1 MNEPFRV
8 RGTIMQTPE
17 PDRLEVLADVVV
29 SVDGDGTIVAIDE
42 HDGTHAGVERELP
55 VGSVLL
61 PGLVDTHVHAPQWP
75 QLGTGLDL
83 PLEEWLL
90 EYTFPLE
97 ARFADPAWAAMV
109 WPDLVHGLLAHGTT
123 TAVYHAVVD
132 VAATT
137 MLATT
142 CVDIGQRALVG
153 RVAMDHPDT
162 TPHWYRDTDAAAGIS
177 ASRTSIDEIRSLG
190 SDLVGPIIT
199 PRFIPACTD
208 ELLAGLAALAAE
220 TGVAV
225 QTHCS
230 ESDWQHEHVLDRT
243 GRRDTVALDDFG
255 LLGDHTVLAHCGLVD
270 DDDLGRIRSRGAG
283 IAHCP
288 VSNAYFGNAVFGAR
302 RALDAGVRVGLGSDV
317 AGGAVAG
324 LLAQCHAAVTSSRML
339 EDGVDPTVAR
349 ARRGVPGSRIDTV
362 TAFWMAT
369 RGGAELLGHPTG
381 LLEVGRAFD
390 AFVVDVP
397 AASGRPTSPL
407 RVWPGL
413 DADATIF
420 EKVVRLATAADI
432 SDVWVAGRRVAGAAT
447 S

>member
-1 MNEPFRV
+1 MAEPFRV

-17 PDRLEVLADVVV
+17 PDRLEVMADVVV

-42 HDGTHAGVERELP
+42 HDRTSPDADVELP
-55 VGSVLL
+55 AGSVLL
-61 PGLVDTHVHAPQWP
+61 PGLIDTHVHAPQWP

-97 ARFADPAWAAMV
+97 ARFADPDWAAMV

-132 VAATT
+132 VDATT
-137 MLATT
+137 MLAGF
-142 CVDIGQRALVG
+142 CADIGQRALVG

-162 TPHWYRDTDAAAGIS
+162 TPEWYRDPDAAAGIS
-177 ASRTSIDEIRSLG
+177 ASRTSIDEIRALG

-208 ELLAGLAALAAE
+208 ELLAGLGVLAAE

-243 GRRDTVALDDFG
+243 GRRDTVALDEFG

-270 DDDLGRIRSRGAG
+270 DEDLVRIRGRGAG

-349 ARRGVPGSRIDTV
+349 ANRGVPGSRIGTV

-390 AFVVDVP
+390 AFAVDVA

-407 RVWPGL
+407 RVWPDL
-413 DADATIF
+413 DDDATIF

-432 SDVWVAGRRVAGAAT
+432 SDVWVAGRRVAGT
-447 S
+447 GRS

>member
-1 MNEPFRV
+1 MSWSPSTATGRSWPSTSTG
-8 RGTIMQTPE
+8 RSS
-17 PDRLEVLADVVV
+17 DV
-29 SVDGDGTIVAIDE
+29 DVA
-42 HDGTHAGVERELP
+42 LP
-55 VGSVLL
+55 AGSVLL
-61 PGLVDTHVHAPQWP
+61 PGLIDTHVHAPQWP

-97 ARFADPAWAAMV
+97 ARFADPAWAAIV

-132 VAATT
+132 VDATT
-137 MLATT
+137 MLARF
-142 CVDIGQRALVG
+142 CADIGQRALVG

-162 TPHWYRDTDAAAGIS
+162 TPEWYRDPDAAAGIA
-177 ASRTSIDEIRSLG
+177 ASRTSIDEIRGLG

-208 ELLAGLAALAAE
+208 ELLAGLGALAAE

-230 ESDWQHEHVLDRT
+230 ESDWEHEHVLERT
-243 GRRDTVALDDFG
+243 GRRDTVALDEFG

-270 DDDLGRIRSRGAG
+270 DDDLARMRRRGSG

-288 VSNAYFGNAVFGAR
+288 VSNSYFGNAVLPVR

-324 LLAQCHAAVTSSRML
+324 LLSQCHAAVTSSRML
-339 EDGVDPTVAR
+339 EDGVDPAVGR
-349 ARRGVPGSRIDTV
+349 SRRGVPGSRIDTV
-362 TAFWMAT
+362 AAFWMAT

-390 AFVVDVP
+390 AFAVDVV

-407 RVWPGL
+407 RVWPDL
-413 DADATIF
+413 DDAAAIF

-432 SDVWVAGRRVAGAAT
+432 SDVWVAGRRVAGT
-447 S
+447 GRT